1 LHVSLE
7 LYSADD
13 ISAFGAFMVQL
24 AERVRANDILPDGT
38 DPLSPAAI
46 PASIPT
52 PAAEEPAK
60 KTRGKAAP
68 KAEPAAETVAEAPK
82 EEPKVEAKPEE
93 PPAITFDEIKAL
105 IIDALN
111 DWTDAAKEDPEIRV
125 KKLKPILSALG
136 AEKLSQIDPSK
147 FNQVQGLVDES
158 RKELAE
164 FLEQRSAED

>member
-38 DPLSPAAI
+38 DPLSPAALS
-46 PASIPT
+46 ATPT
-52 PAAEEPAK
+52 PAAEEPVK

-68 KAEPAAETVAEAPK
+68 KAEPVAETAVEAPK

-105 IIDALN
+105 IIDVLN

>member
-38 DPLSPAAI
+38 DPLSPAALS
-46 PASIPT
+46 ATPT
-52 PAAEEPAK
+52 PAAEEPVK
-60 KTRGKAAP
+60 KTRGKA
-68 KAEPAAETVAEAPK
+68 APK

-105 IIDALN
+105 IIDVLN

-164 FLEQRSAED
+164 FLDQRSAED